1 MDLLNAM
8 RNFTTVVDAGGFS
21 QAAIRLRISKA
32 TISQSVK
39 NLEDHLG
46 VRLFNRNTRHV
57 KLTEEGIEYNERC
70 RTMLAEI
77 EQIQLNLMKRKA
89 EAEGRLCVEIPYA
102 LGKSY
107 ILPHLQEFAKAYPNI
122 ETTVLLN
129 PSSGRLIEGGI
140 DIAVQLGTL
149 PSSSLIARRV
159 YRMRH
164 IACASPGYLEL
175 AGRPKTPFDLRNH
188 QCIGFWSPEHHRVS
202 DWLFERDN
210 EIIAHAPNGSLHFN
224 SSEAAIELA
233 LQGGGVIYMP
243 DLLVRDALRD
253 GRLVSLLPEWS
264 TRERPIYLVYPD
276 KRYMPTKVRA
286 FADFID
292 AIFRRM
298 AAGEEAPEHPSQS
311 LSPADISSE
320 LDVA

>member
-1 MDLLNAM
+1 M

-39 NLEDHLG
+39 NLEGHLG

-57 KLTEEGIEYNERC
+57 RLTEEGVEYDERC
-70 RTMLAEI
+70 RAMLTEV
-77 EQIQLNLMKRKA
+77 EQIQLNLMKRKS
-89 EAEGRLCVEIPYA
+89 EAEGKLCVEIPYA
-102 LGKSY
+102 LGKAY
-107 ILPHLQEFAKAYPNI
+107 ILPHLGEFAKAYPNI

-140 DIAVQLGTL
+140 DIAVQLGNL
-149 PSSSLIARRV
+149 PSSSLIARRI

-164 IACASPGYLEL
+164 IACASPGYLEQF
-175 AGRPKTPFDLRNH
+175 GRPKTPFDLGNH
-188 QCIGFWSPEHHRVS
+188 QCIGFWSPEHHRVA

-210 EIIAHAPNGSLHFN
+210 EIIAHVPNGSLHFN

-233 LQGGGVIYMP
+233 LQGGGVVYMP
-243 DLLVRDALRD
+243 DLLVRDDLRA
-253 GRLVSLLPEWS
+253 GRLISLLPEWS

-286 FADFID
+286 FADFI
-292 AIFRRM
+292 AGIFARM
-298 AAGEEAPEHPSQS
+298 TPDGEAPEHLSES
-311 LSPADISSE
+311 LSPAEVDSE